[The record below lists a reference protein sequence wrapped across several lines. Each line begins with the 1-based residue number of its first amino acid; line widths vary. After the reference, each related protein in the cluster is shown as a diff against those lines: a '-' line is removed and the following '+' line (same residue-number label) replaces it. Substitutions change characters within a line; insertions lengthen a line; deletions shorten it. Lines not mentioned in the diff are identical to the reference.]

1 MRFLALFFFTILI
14 TPINAY
20 SIKIG
25 YIDVEKVINNLSQYQ
40 QENDSLIQQFEP
52 KKQRLLDLF
61 KHIELLKKNLNNV
74 DRSISNETYQK
85 ELDNIR
91 ELEISF
97 QTDTELW
104 QQQLNQKKRE
114 SLQKIETMINLVIE
128 KFATSEKYDL
138 ILYQNAAFVSDQINI
153 TNQIIS
159 QIEELSP

>member
-14 TPINAY
+14 TPINAN

-40 QENDSLIQQFEP
+40 QENNTLIQQFEP
-52 KKQRLLDLF
+52 KKQQLLDLF

-74 DRSISNETYQK
+74 EANVSNETYQK
-85 ELDNIR
+85 ELEKIR

-104 QQQLNQKKRE
+104 QQQLNQEKRE

-128 KFATSEKYDL
+128 KVATSEKYDL

>member
-14 TPINAY
+14 TPINAH

-25 YIDVEKVINNLSQYQ
+25 YIDVEKVINNLSQYK
-40 QENDSLIQQFEP
+40 QENKALIQQFEP
-52 KKQRLLDLF
+52 KKQQLLDLF

-74 DRSISNETYQK
+74 ETNVSNETYQK
-85 ELDNIR
+85 ELEKIR

-104 QQQLNQKKRE
+104 QQQLNQEKRE

-128 KFATSEKYDL
+128 KFATSENYDL
-138 ILYQNAAFVSDQINI
+138 IIYQNAAFVSDQVNI

-159 QIEELSP
+159 KIEELSP

>member
-14 TPINAY
+14 TPINAN

-40 QENDSLIQQFEP
+40 QENNVLIQQFEP
-52 KKQRLLDLF
+52 KKQQLLDLF

-74 DRSISNETYQK
+74 ETNVSNETYQK
-85 ELDNIR
+85 ELEKIR

-97 QTDTELW
+97 QTDSELW
-104 QQQLNQKKRE
+104 QQQLNQEKRE

-128 KFATSEKYDL
+128 KFATSENYDL
-138 ILYQNAAFVSDQINI
+138 IIYQNAAFVSDQVNI

-159 QIEELSP
+159 KIEELSP

>member
-40 QENDSLIQQFEP
+40 QENNALIQQFEP
-52 KKQRLLDLF
+52 KKQQLLDLF

-91 ELEISF
+91 KLEVSF
-97 QTDTELW
+97 QKETELW
-104 QQQLNQKKRE
+104 QQQLNQRKLE
-114 SLQKIETMINLVIE
+114 SLQKIEAIINKAIE
-128 KFATSEKYDL
+128 EFAVTENYDL
-138 ILYQNAAFVSDQINI
+138 ILYQNAAFVSDEVNI
-153 TNQIIS
+153 SNSIIS
-159 QIEELSP
+159 KIEGLSP